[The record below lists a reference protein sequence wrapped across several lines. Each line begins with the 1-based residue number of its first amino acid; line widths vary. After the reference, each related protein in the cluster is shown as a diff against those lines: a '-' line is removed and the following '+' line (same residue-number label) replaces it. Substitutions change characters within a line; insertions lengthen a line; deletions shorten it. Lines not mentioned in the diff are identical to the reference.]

1 MDQLQQ
7 QWDRFTQWWVDLHF
21 TTTQRRTLGAIAG
34 VLIALSLFVVFSG
47 KSEEVVAEPI
57 TPTQMVAPALIID
70 VTGEVVSPGV
80 YELPAGSRVI
90 DAIKAAGGARPKAAL
105 SDLNL
110 ARVIKDGEQVYV
122 YPPSRNGGS
131 ARSSVRNA
139 PTRSSGPIV
148 LNRASAKELEALG
161 IPIEL
166 SVREVKDLLRE
177 RGIVPGNNTTLN
189 NAIACR
195 KQPSPDPLGNTIT
208 KKEV

>member
-34 VLIALSLFVVFSG
+34 ALIALSLFVVFSG
-47 KSEEVVAEPI
+47 KSEEVIAEPI
-57 TPTQMVAPALIID
+57 APTQMVAPALIID

-110 ARVIKDGEQVYV
+110 ARVIKDGEQIYV
-122 YPPSRNGGS
+122 DLIYKAG
-131 ARSSVRNA
+131 ASVRAGSKASA
-139 PTRSSGPIV
+139 PRGPINI
-148 LNRASAKELEALG
+148 NRATMSDLDSLDGIGPVIAKRIIAYRTANGPFTALE
-161 IPIEL
+161 
-166 SVREVKDLLRE
+166 DLLKVS
-177 RGIVPGNNTTLN
+177 GIGD
-189 NAIACR
+189 AKFA
-195 KQPSPDPLGNTIT
+195 QF
-208 KKEV
+208 KEKIRV

>member
-34 VLIALSLFVVFSG
+34 ALIALSLFVVFSG
-47 KSEEVVAEPI
+47 KSEEVITEPI
-57 TPTQMVAPALIID
+57 VPTQMVAPALIID

-110 ARVIKDGEQVYV
+110 ARVIKDGEQIYV
-122 YPPSRNGGS
+122 DLIYKVG
-131 ARSSVRNA
+131 ASVRAGSKSAA
-139 PTRSSGPIV
+139 PRGPVNI
-148 LNRASAKELEALG
+148 NRATVSDLDSLDGIGPVIAKRIIAYRTANGPFIAVE
-161 IPIEL
+161 
-166 SVREVKDLLRE
+166 DLLKVS
-177 RGIVPGNNTTLN
+177 GIGD
-189 NAIACR
+189 AKFA
-195 KQPSPDPLGNTIT
+195 QF
-208 KKEV
+208 KEKIRV